1 MSRIIFIT
9 GTDTGVG
16 KTVLT
21 ALLLLHLRS
30 SGVKALAMKP
40 FCSGGL
46 KDVRII
52 QAIQK
57 NALSPAQVN
66 PFYFPEPLAPLAA
79 ARKQGRILRIEEAI
93 LAIREAASHCD
104 LLLVEGAGGVLVP
117 VGDTF
122 TVADV
127 IASLDCEVVVVAR
140 NQLGTINHTN
150 LTIEALQ
157 FRKVRRLKVVLMNNN
172 RRDSSFDSNASM
184 LRQTIGNIGVFEL
197 PHLGKQPLLRRRLK
211 DCVKKT
217 KKTLAQISDPDS
229 FCLVVRGAGKN
240 SESNELKNGKNR

>member
-1 MSRIIFIT
+1 M
-9 GTDTGVG
+9 
-16 KTVLT
+16 
-21 ALLLLHLRS
+21 
-30 SGVKALAMKP
+30 
-40 FCSGGL
+40 
-46 KDVRII
+46 
-52 QAIQK
+52 
-57 NALSPAQVN
+57 N
-66 PFYFPEPLAPLAA
+66 PFYFSEPIAPLAA

-93 LAIREAASHCD
+93 SAIREAAGHCD

-197 PHLGKQPLLRRRLK
+197 PHFGKQPLLRGRLK
-211 DCVKKT
+211 NCVKKT

-229 FCLVVRGAGKN
+229 FCPVVRGAEKKVKRTN
-240 SESNELKNGKNR
+240 